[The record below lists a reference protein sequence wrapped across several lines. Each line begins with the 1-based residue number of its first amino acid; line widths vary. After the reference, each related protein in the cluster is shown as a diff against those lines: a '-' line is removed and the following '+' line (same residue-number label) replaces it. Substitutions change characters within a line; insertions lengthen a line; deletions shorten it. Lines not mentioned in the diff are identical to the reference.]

1 MLTKVVVLLYDN
13 ARLALLQQFNWEI
26 FEHPPP
32 PNSPDLAPSDYH
44 LFTKM
49 KVWLANDRF
58 KTNEE
63 LMDGVKNWLGTL
75 AAPFCDEGLQ
85 NLV

>member
-1 MLTKVVVLLYDN
+1 
-13 ARLALLQQFNWEI
+13 
-26 FEHPPP
+26 
-32 PNSPDLAPSDYH
+32 
-44 LFTKM
+44 M
-49 KVWLANDRF
+49 KVWLANERF

-85 NLV
+85 NLVQWYDKCLNLGGNYVEK

>member
-1 MLTKVVVLLYDN
+1 
-13 ARLALLQQFNWEI
+13 
-26 FEHPPP
+26 
-32 PNSPDLAPSDYH
+32 
-44 LFTKM
+44 M
-49 KVWLANDRF
+49 KVWLAKEHF

-85 NLV
+85 NLVRRYDKCLNLGGNYVEK